1 MTMQQLRKQA
11 KLTQND
17 TSKITGL
24 SIKFISEVE
33 NGRRNPSDKSKNKLA
48 KAYKIPVVEI
58 FLACQ
63 RTNCSNKTKEAR

>member
-1 MTMQQLRKQA
+1 MTLKEIREKA
-11 KLTQND
+11 KLTQEE

-24 SIKFISEVE
+24 SIKFISEIE

-48 KAYKIPVVEI
+48 MAYKVPVVKI

-63 RTNCSNKTKEAR
+63 RT